1 MNNLREYDGGM
12 KTVFNK
18 CDPEKW
24 SKIEINSMVRDLGYA
39 LISRLW
45 YRVSSIS
52 IEDGRL
58 HMVNSDHDAMLM
70 TELVPVYGEIE
81 GFVEHIVE
89 EPVINSDLK
98 DVDNDYNGD
107 VDDDDHV
114 DEDEVIDVDVDED
127 DDDDDLYDRYTD
139 MMDDEILDQNANNKD
154 ADNSDDDSWD
164 SVEDVEQPEVM
175 GIGVLHSDY
184 ESEDLHSVEVGL
196 NESEYE
202 SDDNNA
208 NFDDNN
214 AKIDDNAD
222 VDDSA
227 GVDGR
232 KPRVESKRP
241 TFPIFRPIARAK
253 DIRFEIIMLFTSTTQ
268 FKEAMTEYAVEGEWG
283 IRFVKND
290 KVRVRAV
297 CQEGC
302 KFVSYLTKL
311 PRELSFQLK
320 TL

>member
-1 MNNLREYDGGM
+1 
-12 KTVFNK
+12 
-18 CDPEKW
+18 
-24 SKIEINSMVRDLGYA
+24 MVRDLGYA

-45 YRVSSIS
+45 YRVPGIS
-52 IEDGRL
+52 IEDGGL
-58 HMVNSDHDAMLM
+58 HMVNSDYDAMLM

-81 GFVEHIVE
+81 VFVEHIVE

-107 VDDDDHV
+107 MDDDDHV
-114 DEDEVIDVDVDED
+114 DEDEVVDVDVDED

-139 MMDDEILDQNANNKD
+139 MMDDEISYQNTNNKD

-164 SVEDVEQPEVM
+164 IVEDVEQPEVI
-175 GIGVLHSDY
+175 GVGVLHSDY
-184 ESEDLHSVEVGL
+184 ESEDLHSVEVDL

-208 NFDDNN
+208 
-214 AKIDDNAD
+214 KVDDNAN

-232 KPRVESKRP
+232 RPRVESRRP
-241 TFPIFRPIARAK
+241 TFPIFRPVACAK
-253 DIRFEIIMLFTSTTQ
+253 NIRFEIIMLFTSTTQ
-268 FKEAMTEYAVEGEWG
+268 FKEAMTEYAVEGGWG
-283 IRFVKND
+283 IKFVKND

-302 KFVSYLTKL
+302 KFVAYRTKL